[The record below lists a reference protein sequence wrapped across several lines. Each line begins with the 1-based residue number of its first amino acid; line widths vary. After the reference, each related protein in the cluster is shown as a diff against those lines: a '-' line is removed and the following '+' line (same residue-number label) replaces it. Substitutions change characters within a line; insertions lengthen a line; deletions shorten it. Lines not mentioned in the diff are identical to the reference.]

1 MLDNMPKILL
11 GRRRFPSFA
20 AGGWGDASTYRF
32 VVGYQFDG
40 VAMTAGKGSK
50 VAAQYMRAMRSAG

>member
-50 VAAQYMRAMRSAG
+50 VAAQ